1 MPLKN
6 IFIQLSIEG
15 DFHVPTGGKCL
26 PELFG
31 IVGNGHIDKL
41 FLAAAGTQQLSLRIH
56 QTTLPVECVR
66 LLPPHAVDTQH
77 IDLIFALAR
86 SRIRQ

>member
-1 MPLKN
+1 VRISYNAPGFFSCNLGNTAQRASGDFARHLSYNLCAVLPLKN

-41 FLAAAGTQQLSLRIH
+41 FLAAAGTQ
-56 QTTLPVECVR
+56 
-66 LLPPHAVDTQH
+66 
-77 IDLIFALAR
+77 
-86 SRIRQ
+86 